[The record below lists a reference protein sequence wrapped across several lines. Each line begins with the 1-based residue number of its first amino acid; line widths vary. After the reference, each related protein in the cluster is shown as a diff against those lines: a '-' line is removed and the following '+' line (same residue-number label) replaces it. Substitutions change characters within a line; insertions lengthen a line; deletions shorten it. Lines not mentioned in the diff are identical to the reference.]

1 MWKRII
7 VPEET
12 DSTNAYLKRL
22 AADGA
27 GEGTAV
33 IAQRQT
39 AGRGRR
45 GRTWASETGGIY
57 LSVLLQPQFAAE
69 PEKIPVVSLAV
80 GMAAYKA
87 VLKTCGVQTGIK
99 WPNDI
104 VYDGRKLCGILSE
117 LCGTAESGIYCV
129 AGIGI
134 NARRSAIPEE
144 LRETAV
150 SLEEIVGQTV
160 DKNELAAQLLKET
173 EWEYRHLD
181 TCVRRY
187 AAHCIT
193 VGKEVRVIGAAAEFD
208 AAAVGIAENGGLI
221 VRKQDGTQT
230 VVSSGEVS
238 VRGIYGYV

>member
-1 MWKRII
+1 MI
-7 VPEET
+7 VTEET

-33 IAQRQT
+33 IALRQT

-45 GRTWASETGGIY
+45 GRTWASGTGGIY
-57 LSVLLQPQFAAE
+57 LSVLLQPQLTAE

-80 GMAAYKA
+80 GMAAHKA
-87 VLKTCGVQTGIK
+87 ILKICGVQTGIK

-117 LCGTAESGIYCV
+117 LCGTADTGIYCV

-134 NARRSAIPEE
+134 NVRRSAIPEE
-144 LRETAV
+144 LRQTAV
-150 SLEEIVGQTV
+150 SMEEITGRTV
-160 DKNELAAQLLKET
+160 DKNEFAAQILKET

-193 VGKEVRVIGAAAEFD
+193 VGKEVRVLGAAEEFD
-208 AAAVGIAENGGLI
+208 AAAVGIAANGGLI